1 MEGRPMAGP
10 QDTTGRLRQVTR
22 RQFTGAVGL
31 GLTAV
36 GASFAV
42 AGCGSGARTTP
53 ARPTVAP
60 RAAPSTTPPLPP
72 PEGPLLDPFTGEP
85 VKALG
90 PVLAVKIDNIVY
102 ARPQTGL
109 RSADIIYV
117 IPVEG
122 GLTRFMAVYSSH
134 FPPVIGPVRSA
145 RQSDLDLL
153 RQFGRPAFAWSGAT
167 PHLVPFIERA
177 PVVDLYALTVGGY
190 FRSASRV
197 APYNLYADTRQLL
210 AEAKGA
216 SKARDIGFRFGAAPA
231 GGTPAASCSVK
242 YPAASC
248 TFRWS
253 AQDRRWLLWMDG
265 APAMATEGGQLGGST
280 VIVQYTRIAT
290 SRFEE
295 YGGRP
300 PYAKSIGSGKAVV
313 LRDGRAYTVRW
324 SRPGKGTGT
333 TYTLP
338 DGQQML
344 FAPGQTWVVLAP
356 DSHASYLNAAKV

>member
-1 MEGRPMAGP
+1 MEDGP
-10 QDTTGRLRQVTR
+10 QDTTGRLGQVTR

-36 GASFAV
+36 GTSFAV
-42 AGCGSGARTTP
+42 AGCGSGTRTTP
-53 ARPTVAP
+53 PRPAVAP
-60 RAAPSTTPPLPP
+60 RAAPSTAPPLPP

-109 RSADIIYV
+109 QSADIIYV

-153 RQFGRPAFAWSGAT
+153 SQFGRPAFAWSGAT

-253 AQDRRWLLWMDG
+253 AKDRRWLFWMDG

-313 LRDGRAYTVRW
+313 LRDGHVYTVRW
-324 SRPGKGTGT
+324 SRPNRGTGT

-356 DSHASYLNAAKV
+356 ESHASYLNAARV